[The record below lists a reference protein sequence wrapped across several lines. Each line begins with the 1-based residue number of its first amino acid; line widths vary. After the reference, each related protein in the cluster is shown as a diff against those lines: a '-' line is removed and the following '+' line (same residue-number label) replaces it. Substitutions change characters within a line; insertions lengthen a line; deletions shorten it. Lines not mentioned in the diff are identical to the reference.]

1 MNSSKRKINE
11 EQKQKNLLRRT
22 KRRKTLAQERR
33 FNDPLV
39 IFLERRHPQVLYE
52 YKQLYKYLD
61 NNNPNKKNLLKS
73 DSFQDWLETNP
84 IPTTPTLVVNG
95 ESTRP
100 ILAVQESALQ
110 ESIST
115 MQEDDFIKFLDEL
128 FDVVQES
135 APQEPIPTMPTVIV
149 NGESTSTRPIS
160 VQEST
165 LQEDEFN
172 KLVDELC
179 ELHDTDYFSHNIIPF
194 EPFDFSE
201 CEEC

>member
-84 IPTTPTLVVNG
+84 IPTTPTVVVNG

-135 APQEPIPTMPTVIV
+135 APQEPIPTTPTVIV

-194 EPFDFSE
+194 EPFDFLE